1 MVKTIIRIINY
12 IIVVLTVLFVLLTV
26 GIKLFGINMYTV
38 LSGSMEPE
46 YPVGSLIY
54 VKETPAD
61 QLQVGDVIT
70 FKLTGE
76 VTATHRIIEIL
87 DDDGVSFRTKGDA
100 NEDPDNSP
108 VKSNEVIGKV
118 VFKVDKGG
126 YFVNYIQNP
135 PGKYY
140 AIGVAGFLILF
151 VFVSDSFL
159 DDKDEKKK
167 DKTDDDNKQS

>member
-1 MVKTIIRIINY
+1 MVKTIIKIINY

-26 GIKLFGINMYTV
+26 GIKLFGINMYTI

-54 VKETPAD
+54 VKETPTD
-61 QLQVGDVIT
+61 ELVVGDVIT
-70 FKLTGE
+70 FRLTGE

-87 DDDGVSFRTKGDA
+87 DGGTTFRTKGDA

-108 VKSNEVIGKV
+108 VKSSEIVGKV
-118 VFKVDKGG
+118 VYQIPKGG

-135 PGKYY
+135 PGKYF

-159 DDKDEKKK
+159 DDKEDKNKK
-167 DKTDDDNKQS
+167 KTDDDNKQS

>member
-87 DDDGVSFRTKGDA
+87 DDGGISFRTKGDA

-108 VKSNEVIGKV
+108 VKSSEVIGKV

-135 PGKYY
+135 PGKYF

-167 DKTDDDNKQS
+167 DKTDDDNK